1 MTDPKP
7 KKGVDSDS
15 SDDDQPIAKKP
26 VFVPV
31 LTVYPVVAA
40 STTDT
45 KKQTQDAK
53 MREARFLEVT
63 KDPKYAQLRDK
74 IMAYHRDWSAPIA
87 TRKTYTVKAL
97 EDMINDMN
105 DHHQYTVPDF
115 LRGVAQLIP
124 PDVSCRVSGELM
136 IVTQACVAAIEREN
150 RATVKPFQKL
160 LKRLRE

>member
-15 SDDDQPIAKKP
+15 SDDEQPIAKKP
-26 VFVPV
+26 G
-31 LTVYPVVAA
+31 LTVYPAVAA
-40 STTDT
+40 TTDS
-45 KKQTQDAK
+45 KKQTHDAK
-53 MREARFLEVT
+53 MREARFLEVA
-63 KDPKYAQLRDK
+63 KDPKFSQLRDK
-74 IMAYHRDWSAPIA
+74 IVAYHRDWSAPIA
-87 TRKTYTVKAL
+87 TRKTHTVKAL
-97 EDMINDMN
+97 EDMITEMS
-105 DHHQYTVPDF
+105 DHNQYIVPDF

-136 IVTQACVAAIEREN
+136 IVTQTCVAAIEREN

>member
-1 MTDPKP
+1 MTDHKQ
-7 KKGVDSDS
+7 KKGGVDSDS
-15 SDDDQPIAKKP
+15 SDDDQPIAKK
-26 VFVPV
+26 VSFVPV
-31 LTVYPVVAA
+31 LTVYPAVAA
-40 STTDT
+40 TTET
-45 KKQTQDAK
+45 KKQTQEAK
-53 MREARFLEVT
+53 LREARFQEVA

-87 TRKTYTVKAL
+87 TRKAYTVKAL
-97 EDMINDMN
+97 EDMITEMN

-124 PDVSCRVSGELM
+124 PDVPCRVSGELM
-136 IVTQACVAAIEREN
+136 IVTQTCVAAIEREN